1 MHEIMQPAV
10 YLGELLRQH
19 PSFSVWVLVLL
30 LLFHKLHSDGIGFGL
45 PLGAGSPEQENI
57 LEGVNMTKRVLTLA
71 QGFIIMGRTSKILIE
86 FKQSQCAPNCMI

>member
-1 MHEIMQPAV
+1 MQPAV
-10 YLGELLRQH
+10 YLGELLLQH
-19 PSFSVWVLVLL
+19 PSFTVWVLILL

-45 PLGAGSPEQENI
+45 PPGAGSPEQENI
-57 LEGVNMTKRVLTLA
+57 LQGVNMTKRVLTLA